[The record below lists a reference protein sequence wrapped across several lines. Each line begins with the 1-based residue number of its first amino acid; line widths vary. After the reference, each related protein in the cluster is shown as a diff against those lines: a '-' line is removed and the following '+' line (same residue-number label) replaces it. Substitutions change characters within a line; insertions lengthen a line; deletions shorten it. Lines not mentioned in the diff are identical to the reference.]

1 MKPKIVEISRGK
13 YKRQVVV
20 ITEDSEVKNRKGHP
34 YKTSIT
40 KHVNL

>member
-1 MKPKIVEISRGK
+1 MKPKIIEISRGK

-20 ITEDSEVKNRKGHP
+20 ITEDLDVKNRKGKP

-40 KHVNL
+40 KHISL